1 MSAKSEEIIIRYY
14 RKPIHVMVGPGKR
27 HPRHEH
33 DLLLGWVC
41 EGKGRRPILK
51 SFPNAEIVAKADA
64 KAKPY
69 LTLIKQ

>member
-1 MSAKSEEIIIRYY
+1 MERDEIIIRYY
-14 RKPIHVMVGPGKR
+14 LKPIPVMVDPGKHR
-27 HPRHEH
+27 PRHER

-51 SFPNAEIVAKADA
+51 SFPNAEIVAKADTE
-64 KAKPY
+64 AKPY